1 METNVIPAEA
11 RKPGGRHANRFLRE
25 KGLLPAIVYGHNE
38 PPESVSLPTHDTLVA
53 LEHGTRTLT
62 LKMGKKE
69 QHVLIKEL
77 QFDHLGST
85 LLHMDLARVDLNET
99 IHVRVPIDYRGTPVG
114 THDGGQ
120 LDLHLKEIEVEC
132 LTSRIPDK
140 ISVKI
145 DHLGLNE
152 SLHVREVQPPEGITL
167 TDPPD
172 EVLCTVRPP
181 IKAAETVEETVEEE
195 TGSEPEVISRGKAES
210 EQPES

>member
-62 LKMGKKE
+62 LQMGKKK

-120 LDLHLKEIEVEC
+120 LDLHMKEIEVEC

-152 SLHVREVQPPEGITL
+152 SLHVREVQPPDGITL
-167 TDPPD
+167 TEPPD

-181 IKAAETVEETVEEE
+181 IKAAETAEETIEEE

-210 EQPES
+210 EQSES

>member
-62 LKMGKKE
+62 LQMGKKK

-120 LDLHLKEIEVEC
+120 LDLHMKEIEVEC
-132 LTSRIPDK
+132 LTSQIPDK

-152 SLHVREVQPPEGITL
+152 SLHVREVQPPDGITL

-181 IKAAETVEETVEEE
+181 IKAVETAEETIEEE

-210 EQPES
+210 EQSES